1 MNNIRDILKC
11 IILILV
17 VALMIIVVLT
27 VNLKI
32 RQQQDSVPKEQLDS
46 IISVIHKNNIIIDS
60 LKFQNDSLT
69 KEIQSKKETV
79 IEKKI
84 YYEKKIKD
92 VNSLPADSSIMFFA
106 NYLSNRQQQ
115 RYNCQC
121 PI

>member
-1 MNNIRDILKC
+1 MNNLRDILKC

-17 VALMIIVVLT
+17 IALMIIIVLT

-79 IEKKI
+79 IEKKV

-106 NYLSNRQQQ
+106 NYLSNRQ
-115 RYNCQC
+115 
-121 PI
+121 